1 MAAEAVEAAAPSV
14 ATRRVGALRGW
25 GRGRIVGWY
34 ALMCGLV
41 VVMLFPFYW
50 MLVSSF
56 KTDAELFELTPTLI
70 PTTPSVGF
78 YERLL
83 VGTPFVRYFVNSTI
97 VSLVTTTL
105 VIVVATLAAYSLA
118 RFQFRGREPFALSM
132 LVGQMFPSVLL
143 AIPLFVILSQLGL
156 LNSYLGL
163 VMAYVTFALPFCT
176 WMLRGHFMAVPIEL
190 EEAAMIDGATRLGAM
205 VRITLPLAAPGIAAT
220 AVLGFLLAWNEY
232 LFASVLLGQD
242 ELKTLPVGLSGYI
255 SPWFV
260 DYGVLM
266 AGSVMASV
274 PVVVF
279 FVLVQRYIIA
289 GLTTGA
295 VKG

>member
-1 MAAEAVEAAAPSV
+1 MAAEVAAP
-14 ATRRVGALRGW
+14 TRVYESNALRRW
-25 GRGRIVGWY
+25 SRFQVVGWY
-34 ALMCGLV
+34 ALMIGLV
-41 VVMLFPFYW
+41 VVALFPFYW
-50 MLVSSF
+50 MVVSSF
-56 KTDAELFELTPTLI
+56 KTEAELFELQPTLI
-70 PTTPSVGF
+70 PTTPSIDF

-83 VGTPFVRYFVNSTI
+83 VGTPFLRYFINSGI

-118 RFQFRGREPFALSM
+118 RFRFRGREPFALSM

-143 AIPLFVILSQLGL
+143 AIPIFVILSQIGL
-156 LNSYLGL
+156 LNSFVGL

-176 WMLRGHFMAVPIEL
+176 WMLRGHFMNVPLEL
-190 EEAAMIDGATRLGAM
+190 EESAMIDGATRLGAM

-220 AVLGFLLAWNEY
+220 AILGFLLAWNEY
-232 LFASVLLGQD
+232 LFAAVLITRD
-242 ELKTLPVGLSGYI
+242 DLKTLPVGLSGYI

-274 PVVVF
+274 PVIVF
-279 FVLVQRYIIA
+279 FVLVQRYIIS
-289 GLTTGA
+289 GLTSGA

>member
-1 MAAEAVEAAAPSV
+1 MAAEVVTSTHVYAPS
-14 ATRRVGALRGW
+14 ALRRW
-25 GRGRIVGWY
+25 SRSRVVAWY
-34 ALMCGLV
+34 ALMAGLAIV
-41 VVMLFPFYW
+41 TLFPFYW
-50 MLVSSF
+50 MVVSSF
-56 KTDAELFELTPTLI
+56 KTEAELFELQPTLV
-70 PTTPSVGF
+70 PMHPSVDF
-78 YERLL
+78 YDRLIT
-83 VGTPFVRYFVNSTI
+83 GTPFLRYFLNSAI
-97 VSLVTTTL
+97 VSLVTTSL

-143 AIPLFVILSQLGL
+143 AIPIFVILSQIGL
-156 LNSYLGL
+156 LNSFVGL

-176 WMLRGHFMAVPIEL
+176 WMLRGHFMNVPLEL
-190 EEAAMIDGATRLGAM
+190 EESAMIDGATRLGAM

-220 AVLGFLLAWNEY
+220 AILGFLLAWNEY
-232 LFASVLLGQD
+232 LFAAVLITRD
-242 ELKTLPVGLSGYI
+242 DLKTLPVGLSGYI

-274 PVVVF
+274 PVIIF

-289 GLTTGA
+289 GLTSGA

>member
-1 MAAEAVEAAAPSV
+1 VAAEVVAPAHVYQPSSLRRWSRSRVLAWYVLMSGLSV
-14 ATRRVGALRGW
+14 IA
-25 GRGRIVGWY
+25 
-34 ALMCGLV
+34 
-41 VVMLFPFYW
+41 LFPFYW

-56 KTDAELFELTPTLI
+56 KTEAELFELQPTLV
-70 PTTPSVGF
+70 PMNPSVEF
-78 YERLL
+78 YGRL
-83 VGTPFVRYFVNSTI
+83 VTGTPFLRYFLNSTI
-97 VSLVTTTL
+97 VSLVTTSL

-118 RFQFRGREPFALSM
+118 RFRFRGREPFALSM

-143 AIPLFVILSQLGL
+143 AIPIFVILSQIGL
-156 LNSYLGL
+156 LDSFVGL

-176 WMLRGHFMAVPIEL
+176 WMLRGHFMNVPLEL
-190 EEAAMIDGATRLGAM
+190 EESAMIDGATRLGAM

-220 AVLGFLLAWNEY
+220 AILGFLLAWNEY
-232 LFASVLLGQD
+232 LFAAVLVTRD
-242 ELKTLPVGLSGYI
+242 DLKTLPVGLSGYI

-274 PVVVF
+274 PVIIF

-289 GLTTGA
+289 GLTSGA

>member
-1 MAAEAVEAAAPSV
+1 VAAYTAVAPAHVYAPS
-14 ATRRVGALRGW
+14 TLRRW
-25 GRGRIVGWY
+25 GRSRVIAWYVMMTGLTIV
-34 ALMCGLV
+34 A
-41 VVMLFPFYW
+41 LFPFYW

-56 KTDAELFELTPTLI
+56 KTEAELFELQPTLI
-70 PTTPSVGF
+70 PLNPSIGF

-83 VGTPFVRYFVNSTI
+83 TGTPFVRYFLNSTL
-97 VSLVTTTL
+97 VSLVTTSL

-118 RFQFRGREPFALSM
+118 RFRFRGREPFALSM

-143 AIPLFVILSQLGL
+143 AIPIFVILSQIGL
-156 LNSYLGL
+156 LNSFVGL

-176 WMLRGHFMAVPIEL
+176 WMLRGHFMNVPLEL
-190 EEAAMIDGATRLGAM
+190 EESAMIDGATRLGAM

-220 AVLGFLLAWNEY
+220 AILGFLLAWNEY
-232 LFASVLLGQD
+232 LFAAVLITKD
-242 ELKTLPVGLSGYI
+242 DLKTLPVGLSGYI

-274 PVVVF
+274 PVIIF

-289 GLTTGA
+289 GLTSGA

>member
-1 MAAEAVEAAAPSV
+1 MAVEVV
-14 ATRRVGALRGW
+14 AQAHVQRVSALQRW
-25 GRGRIVGWY
+25 SRGRIIGWY
-34 ALMCGLV
+34 TLMIGLV
-41 VVMLFPFYW
+41 TVMLFPFYW
-50 MLVSSF
+50 MIVSSF
-56 KTDAELFELTPTLI
+56 KTDAELFELVPTLV
-70 PTTPSVGF
+70 PSTVSVGF

-83 VGTPFVRYFVNSTI
+83 VGTPFVRYFVNSGI
-97 VSLVTTTL
+97 VSLITTSL

-143 AIPLFVILSQLGL
+143 AIPIFVILSQLGL
-156 LNSYLGL
+156 LNSFVGL

-176 WMLRGHFMAVPIEL
+176 WMLRGHFMNVPLEL

-220 AVLGFLLAWNEY
+220 AILGFLLAWNEY
-232 LFASVLLGQD
+232 LFAAVLITQD
-242 ELKTLPVGLSGYI
+242 DLKTLPVGLSGYI

-274 PVVVF
+274 PVIVF

-289 GLTTGA
+289 GLTAGA

>member
-1 MAAEAVEAAAPSV
+1 VAAEAVASTHVYEPN
-14 ATRRVGALRGW
+14 ALRRW
-25 GRGRIVGWY
+25 GRSRIVGWY
-34 ALMCGLV
+34 ALMTGLSV
-41 VVMLFPFYW
+41 VALFPFYW

-56 KTDAELFELTPTLI
+56 KTEAELFELQPTLI
-70 PTTPSVGF
+70 PMNPSVDF
-78 YERLL
+78 YARLIS
-83 VGTPFVRYFVNSTI
+83 GTPFMRYFLNSAI
-97 VSLVTTTL
+97 VSLVTTSL

-143 AIPLFVILSQLGL
+143 AIPIFVILSQIGL
-156 LNSYLGL
+156 LDSFVGL

-176 WMLRGHFMAVPIEL
+176 WMLRGHFMNVPLEL
-190 EEAAMIDGATRLGAM
+190 EESAMIDGATRLGAM

-220 AVLGFLLAWNEY
+220 AILGFLLAWNEY
-232 LFASVLLGQD
+232 LFAAVLITKD
-242 ELKTLPVGLSGYI
+242 DLKTLPVGLSGYI

-274 PVVVF
+274 PVIVF
-279 FVLVQRYIIA
+279 FVLVQRYIIS
-289 GLTTGA
+289 GLTSGA